1 MLCLEWNI
9 SNSIETTFKWNF
21 FLSLGFIFQ
30 RSKVTILTIYYT
42 FQNRTSREC
51 PASVVEL
58 FLLISD
64 FFFFFFFFFF
74 LVFKLFLISCNKK
87 MQTWR
92 NRTKD
97 DFTSSGLRDVPWQS
111 YSSANLVSMEF
122 EKFLLPWRKK
132 IYNVLQK
139 NKKFTTKNYKKKLR
153 EFMEFYMN

>member
-1 MLCLEWNI
+1 MEFFSQLRIHI
-9 SNSIETTFKWNF
+9 SAFKGHDIDHILYF
-21 FLSLGFIFQ
+21 
-30 RSKVTILTIYYT
+30 SKSHIPRMPC
-42 FQNRTSREC
+42 FSRW
-51 PASVVEL
+51 VVSTHL
-58 FLLISD
+58 R
-64 FFFFFFFFFF
+64 FFFFFFFFF